1 MDHYQAKVMSKP
13 RFQVQRK
20 HEAEDKVEGD
30 LKKKSLEA
38 RLDMLKCIQN
48 KTLQKS

>member
-20 HEAEDKVEGD
+20 HEAEDKVGD